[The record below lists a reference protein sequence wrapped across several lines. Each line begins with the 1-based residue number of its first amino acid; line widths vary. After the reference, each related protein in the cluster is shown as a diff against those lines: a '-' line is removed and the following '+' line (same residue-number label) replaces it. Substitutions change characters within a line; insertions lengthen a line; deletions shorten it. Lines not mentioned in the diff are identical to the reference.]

1 MGGLCNGLY
10 LFGLGTAVIRPF
22 LGNGSLTGKLVGDK
36 TVETLIYGI
45 GGVVSALLFGYLIL
59 ALLKPEWFS

>member
-1 MGGLCNGLY
+1 MGGICNGLY
-10 LFGLGTAVIRPF
+10 LFEPGTAVIRPL
-22 LGNGSLTGKLVGDK
+22 LGNGSITGTLVGDK

-45 GGVVSALLFGYLIL
+45 GGVVSALLFVYLIL